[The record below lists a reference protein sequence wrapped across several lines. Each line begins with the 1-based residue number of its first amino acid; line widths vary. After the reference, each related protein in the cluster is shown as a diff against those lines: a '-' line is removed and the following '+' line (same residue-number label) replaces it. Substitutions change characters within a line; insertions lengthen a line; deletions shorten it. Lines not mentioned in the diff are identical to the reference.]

1 MMMLVLGSMKM
12 TDSLKY
18 RSMVLMREM
27 AKILLFSNLQGKK
40 PTKNTQKKLK
50 ILELSKNEDF

>member
-18 RSMVLMREM
+18 RPMVLMRELNT
-27 AKILLFSNLQGKK
+27 IILFSNLPGFIHTKK
-40 PTKNTQKKLK
+40 TEKY
-50 ILELSKNEDF
+50 